1 MKKITLVIL
10 TSLMISMIGVSCSG
24 QDNNREN
31 DKAKIQE
38 VISNHDKTLIFIWAE
53 YCQASKNMFE
63 ANIKPYLE
71 GLANNNVGI
80 VIIYYGKEEA
90 VSNLASNNRLI
101 VTSYIKVPLLVKR
114 DANKTMKKLLKNYK
128 KSKAMP
134 IPLLV
139 DKNGFVLNY
148 EEDGDLSYLEIF
160 KAAESLISD

>member
-1 MKKITLVIL
+1 MKKIALI
-10 TSLMISMIGVSCSG
+10 SLMISMIGVSCTG
-24 QDNNREN
+24 QGGFTEN
-31 DKAKIQE
+31 DKVQIQE
-38 VISNHDKTLIFIWAE
+38 VMANHEKTLIFIWAE

-90 VSNLASNNRLI
+90 VSNLVSNNRLI
-101 VTSYIKVPLLVKR
+101 VTSGLQTPLLVKR
-114 DANKTMKKLLKNYK
+114 DANKKMKKLLKNYR
-128 KSKAMP
+128 KSNGMP

-160 KAAESLISD
+160 KAAESLNSD